1 MKNARR
7 NLHDLPSVTLEAGDV
22 DRVLNAAVGQG
33 LEHVDL
39 VVLDPPRTGA
49 GKDVVRRI
57 AALSPRRIAYV
68 ACDPAALARD
78 LKTFGR
84 LGYGVALAAGLRFVR
99 DDPPHRVRRR
109 AASLWTAESVSVGR
123 LG

>member
-1 MKNARR
+1 M
-7 NLHDLPSVTLEAGDV
+7 TLENGDV
-22 DRVLNAAVGQG
+22 DRVLNAAAGQG

-49 GKDVVRRI
+49 GKDVVRRV
-57 AALSPRRIAYV
+57 AALGPRRIAYV

-84 LGYGVALAAGLRFVR
+84 LGYGI
-99 DDPPHRVRRR
+99 
-109 AASLWTAESVSVGR
+109 ASLRAFDLFGMTHHIECVAILEPVDSELVSGGT